1 MFSARLGALKNH
13 FIAPEDSKVGEHTFV
28 ALVLTY
34 NVLTGRKEETLGL
47 VTGDRNLFPQS
58 LKIKA

>member
-1 MFSARLGALKNH
+1 MFSERLGALKDH

-34 NVLTGRKEETLGL
+34 VLTGRKEETLGL
-47 VTGDRNLFPQS
+47 VTEDCNLFPQS
-58 LKIKA
+58 LKIEA